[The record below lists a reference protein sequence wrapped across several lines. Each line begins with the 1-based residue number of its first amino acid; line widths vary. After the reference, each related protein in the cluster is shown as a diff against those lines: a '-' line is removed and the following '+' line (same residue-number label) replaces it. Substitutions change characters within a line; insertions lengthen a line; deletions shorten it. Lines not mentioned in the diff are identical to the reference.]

1 MKFTVWNSESHLTH
15 RKKQML
21 IHDARTNNK
30 ERKLME
36 MNILIPAITL
46 MALVICLYES
56 LTVCKKIPINV
67 AVKDLL

>member
-1 MKFTVWNSESHLTH
+1 
-15 RKKQML
+15 ML
-21 IHDARTNNK
+21 IHDVKTNNK
-30 ERKLME
+30 ERKSMD
-36 MNILIPAITL
+36 MNTLILATTL

>member
-1 MKFTVWNSESHLTH
+1 
-15 RKKQML
+15 
-21 IHDARTNNK
+21 
-30 ERKLME
+30 ME

-56 LTVCKKIPINV
+56 LAVCKKIPINV

>member
-1 MKFTVWNSESHLTH
+1 M
-15 RKKQML
+15 
-21 IHDARTNNK
+21 D
-30 ERKLME
+30 
-36 MNILIPAITL
+36 MNTLIPAITL

>member
-1 MKFTVWNSESHLTH
+1 
-15 RKKQML
+15 ML
-21 IHDARTNNK
+21 IHDVQANNK
-30 ERKLME
+30 ERKSMD
-36 MNILIPAITL
+36 MNILIPATTL